1 MDNRDVAKEWFL
13 KAENDLITAEILIK
27 NNGPTDIICFHSQQC
42 AEKYLKGF
50 LCFNNVVPP
59 KIHEVEKLIILC
71 GKIDNSFEDIIEI
84 GENLSDYAV
93 EFRYPVYYK
102 ISMKDAKDAVKN
114 TKKIKNFVLRKLKN
128 FP

>member
-27 NNGPTDIICFHSQQC
+27 NNGPTDTICFHSQQC

-102 ISMKDAKDAVKN
+102 ISMKDAKEAVKN
-114 TKKIKNFVLRKLKN
+114 TKKIKNFVLGKLKN
-128 FP
+128 FL